1 MVTWVYQLTHCDVLY
16 NIYMI
21 LNPSSNNFYSTP
33 LTLYDSAPGFFS
45 LVPHSLYVTRPIS
58 NLRPLI

>member
-21 LNPSSNNFYSTP
+21 LNPSSNNF
-33 LTLYDSAPGFFS
+33 TLNTTNLCMILHLVFFLS
-45 LVPHSLYVTRPIS
+45 PILYM
-58 NLRPLI
+58 